1 MGGRAWHK
9 TIDEEMGRIDM
20 VVNQQSE
27 EKNRKGL
34 KPNITKKN

>member
-9 TIDEEMGRIDM
+9 TIDEEMGRIEM

-27 EKNRKGL
+27 EKKTGKG
-34 KPNITKKN
+34 